1 MEKVITMITKLR
13 KNLDINNVHLKNY
26 INLSQGEKN
35 LVLDWRNS
43 EQIRNGMYSNEEIKW
58 EEHVSF
64 IQNLETDDT
73 RLYFLAFIKENPVGV
88 VYFTGIS
95 KMHKRGVYGIFLRP
109 DGQFPANTG
118 ELLRDVILEL
128 AFRHLDFNT
137 LNSEVLSDNKLAY
150 IYNRRSN
157 FKEEGRLRAYINR
170 GDHTL
175 DVILFGMLKSEY
187 LEMQNR

>member
-1 MEKVITMITKLR
+1 MITKLR
-13 KNLDINNVHLKNY
+13 RNLDINNVHLKNF
-26 INLSQGEKN
+26 INLSQDEKKM
-35 LVLDWRNS
+35 VLDWRNS
-43 EQIRNGMYSNEEIKW
+43 QQIRNGMYSNEEIKW
-58 EEHVSF
+58 QEHVSF
-64 IQNLETDDT
+64 IQSLETDDT

-95 KMHKRGVYGIFLRP
+95 ITHKRGVYGIYLRP
-109 DGQFPANTG
+109 DGQYPPDTG

-128 AFRHLDFNT
+128 AFPYLDFNT

-150 IYNRRSN
+150 IYNRRGN

>member
-1 MEKVITMITKLR
+1 MLTKLR
-13 KNLDINNVHLKNY
+13 KNLDINNVHLKNF
-26 INLSQGEKN
+26 INLSLEEKKM
-35 LVLDWRNS
+35 VLAWRNS

-73 RLYFLAFIKENPVGV
+73 RLFFLAFIKENPVGV
-88 VYFTGIS
+88 VYFTDIS
-95 KMHKRGVYGIFLRP
+95 IKHKRGIYGIFLRP
-109 DGQFPANTG
+109 DAQYPPDTG
-118 ELLRDVILEL
+118 ELLREVILEL

-137 LNSEVLSDNKLAY
+137 CNSEVLSDNKLAY
-150 IYNRRSN
+150 IYNKRGN

>member
-1 MEKVITMITKLR
+1 MITKLR
-13 KNLDINNVHLKNY
+13 KNLDIKSVHLKNF
-26 INLSQGEKN
+26 INLSQEEKKI
-35 LVLDWRNS
+35 VLDWRNS
-43 EQIRNGMYSNEEIKW
+43 DQTRNGMYSNEEIKW
-58 EEHVSF
+58 QEHLSF
-64 IQNLETDDT
+64 IQRLETDDT

-95 KMHKRGVYGIFLRP
+95 IMHKRGVYGIYLRP
-109 DGQFPANTG
+109 DGQFPPDTG
-118 ELLRDVILEL
+118 VLLREVILEL
-128 AFRHLDFNT
+128 SFRHMDFNT

-150 IYNRRSN
+150 IYNRRGG

-170 GDHTL
+170 GDRTL